1 MDRRHFI
8 AGTGALLVSPG
19 LSSAQGPRRR
29 LGFLAGGDGSGQA
42 PNQNDLALLNA
53 LRERG
58 WIDGKNLTIDLR
70 YSQPP
75 DRLSASVADLMAL
88 NPDVLVAVAPRAA
101 IALKSATTTI
111 PIVFVSVAD
120 PVGLGL
126 VQSLSRPNGN
136 VTGFATM
143 VPEDFLGKRIEILR
157 ELIPGA
163 STIALLVN
171 PENQMHRLA
180 LADPRT
186 HNLGLKLVVVEASR
200 VEELEI
206 AFASAV
212 AQHAEAIVD
221 LGDPLTAIQSPRV
234 IALAAKHHLPANYL
248 LASTALNGGLSS
260 YGPEFADLFR
270 RAGEYVDK
278 ILRGTRPSEL
288 PVERPAKFVLVINMK
303 TAKALGLT
311 VPASLLVRADQVVE

>member
-1 MDRRHFI
+1 
-8 AGTGALLVSPG
+8 V
-19 LSSAQGPRRR
+19 
-29 LGFLAGGDGSGQA
+29 GDQSGQA
-42 PNQNDLALLNA
+42 PNQGDLALLNA

-70 YSQPP
+70 YSQPA

-88 NPDVLVAVAPRAA
+88 NPDVLVAESPRAA

-136 VTGFATM
+136 ITGLATM

-171 PENQMHRLA
+171 PENQMHRLL

-186 HNLGLKLVVVEASR
+186 HNLGVNLVVVEASR

-206 AFASAV
+206 AFASAI

-221 LGDPLTAIQSPRV
+221 VGDPLTGVQSQRV

-248 LASTALNGGLSS
+248 SASTALNGGLSS

-278 ILRGTRPSEL
+278 ILKGTRPSEL

>member
-19 LSSAQGPRRR
+19 LSWAQGPRRR

-136 VTGFATM
+136 ITGFATM

-163 STIALLVN
+163 SRIALLVN

-186 HNLGLKLVVVEASR
+186 HNLGVNLVVVEASR

-234 IALAAKHHLPANYL
+234 IALAAKHHLPARRQPPSMADCRPMAPNL
-248 LASTALNGGLSS
+248 PICSAAPASTW
-260 YGPEFADLFR
+260 
-270 RAGEYVDK
+270 
-278 ILRGTRPSEL
+278 ILKGTRPSEL